1 MRKGFLPNQ
10 GNVIDYY
17 ISFNEM
23 NKKQQ
28 NKYLSVKLILYRS
41 ALDTEDIKIS
51 NISFLGRIFRVGPKL
66 NGFMCKIYELF
77 MKIFENK
84 NER

>member
-1 MRKGFLPNQ
+1 MKKGFLPNQ
-10 GNVIDYY
+10 GNVTDYY
-17 ISFNEM
+17 MSFNEM

-66 NGFMCKIYELF
+66 NGFMY
-77 MKIFENK
+77 KIFECFLTIFK
-84 NER
+84 DKSER